1 MRSCNY
7 LSLFMKQGTIYLL
20 ILIVAIRFS
29 AHGQAIL
36 QQHPTLTITVDAQFI
51 NADVVYVGDI
61 AFNLQDPLFSS
72 RGPIFFYMSILS
84 DQTTDVMF
92 GVDII
97 AETEDTGEEVEI
109 FTGITHP
116 IRLEAN
122 QPRHFSS
129 RDLARG
135 GRLELYSSESID
147 INNATG
153 AAKKI
158 VDVVRATSRLPDGM
172 YYLFVT
178 AYLPGSTLEP
188 YLPYEEIDRVV
199 RQMRIVNPT
208 RVELLYPMD
217 GDNIVTPFPL
227 FQWRSDTQETLLRVY
242 EMPDR
247 MRSPEEAIT
256 GIPHLETRV
265 SNTNQFI
272 YPQSG
277 PGVRV
282 LEPGKQYVWFVEAL
296 YTTSANRVEG
306 IISDLHIF
314 SVIDTQKENL
324 FNIIMQELE
333 RLLGTDYRHIIDT
346 IEQGDFEFTGHIL
359 LDGNPISSEELLKV
373 IQAIRAG
380 EQNAVLHN
388 VSINQR

>member
-1 MRSCNY
+1 MRSCNRFM
-7 LSLFMKQGTIYLL
+7 LFLKQGTLFLL
-20 ILIVAIRFS
+20 ILFVSIRFS
-29 AHGQAIL
+29 AHGQAII
-36 QQHPTLTITVDAQFI
+36 QQHPNLTITLDAQFI
-51 NADVVYVGDI
+51 SADVVYVGDV

-72 RGPIFFYMSILS
+72 RGPIFFFMTILS
-84 DQTTDVMF
+84 DQSTDVMF

-122 QPRHFSS
+122 QPRNFSS

-135 GRLELYSSESID
+135 GRLALYSSQSID
-147 INNATG
+147 ANNATG
-153 AAKKI
+153 AAKRI

-172 YYLFVT
+172 YYLYVT
-178 AYLPGSTLEP
+178 AYIPGSTVEP
-188 YLPYEEIDRVV
+188 YLPYEEIDQVV

-208 RVELLYPMD
+208 KVELLYPMD
-217 GDNIVTPFPL
+217 GDRVVTRFPL

-242 EMPDR
+242 EMPER

-256 GIPHLETRV
+256 GIPHLEKRV

-277 PGVRV
+277 PGVRI

-296 YTTSANRVEG
+296 YTTSANREES
-306 IISDLHIF
+306 IISALHVF
-314 SVIDTQKENL
+314 SIVDTQAENL
-324 FNIIMQELE
+324 FDLIKQELE
-333 RLLGTDYRHIIDT
+333 RLLETNYQHIIER
-346 IEQGDFEFTGHIL
+346 IEEGNFEFTDQIR
-359 LDGNPISSEELLKV
+359 LDGVPISSEDLLKV
-373 IQAIRAG
+373 IRAIRAG
-380 EQNAVLHN
+380 EQNAVLRH
-388 VSINQR
+388 VSIHQR